1 MGYHISDCNVIAGK
15 GKEKVVMKNRP
26 DQIVLYGCHYD
37 RAQQQC
43 LQTELKKHDIELLVC
58 ENGDENLPKEKTGIL
73 VICEE
78 KAEAERLKE
87 AGYFVIISLYE
98 KNEWDD
104 FSNFSYAIMDAC
116 QVEAEFY
123 IKVWQRFMNIPW
135 NILETE
141 RCIIREMCEADL
153 DALYEI
159 YADES
164 VSRYTENLFEDREKE
179 KQYITDYR
187 KNIYAYYGF
196 GIWVVVR
203 KSDGKL
209 IGRAGYHYRPGF
221 DYPEL
226 GFVFGVPYQ
235 KQGYAWEV
243 CKSLMGICKDVYDF
257 EGVQALTEP
266 ENEASVRLLD
276 KLGFIQMEELILE
289 EKKYFY
295 YVNKEL

>member
-1 MGYHISDCNVIAGK
+1 
-15 GKEKVVMKNRP
+15 
-26 DQIVLYGCHYD
+26 LYGCHYNPT
-37 RAQQQC
+37 QQQC
-43 LQTELKKHDIELLVC
+43 LQTELKKFDIALLVC
-58 ENGDENLPKEKTGIL
+58 EQAGADLPKEKENCLI
-73 VICEE
+73 ICED
-78 KAEAERLKE
+78 KTEADRLK
-87 AGYFVIISLYE
+87 ADGYFVMISLYE

-104 FSNFSYAIMDAC
+104 FSGFAYAIMDAC

-123 IKVWQRFMNIPW
+123 IKVWQRFTDKPW
-135 NILETE
+135 DILETE
-141 RCIIREMCEADL
+141 RCLIREMCVEDL

-179 KQYITDYR
+179 KQYIKDYQ

-203 KSDGKL
+203 KTDGKL

-221 DYPEL
+221 EYPEL

-235 KQGYAWEV
+235 KQGYALEV
-243 CKSLMGICKDVYDF
+243 CKSLMGICKSAYDF
-257 EGVQALTEP
+257 DGVQALTEP
-266 ENEASVRLLD
+266 ENTASIKLLE
-276 KLGFIQMEELILE
+276 KLGFIRTDKLVLD

-295 YVNKEL
+295 YVNTEL